1 MVRINPKIGKLSE
14 EGLDALV
21 QRIAANFGSHIVV
34 DTPEHRLAFEKAGS
48 FYLTVA
54 KLIVKTSSDGDLG
67 SQIKLAATASRGLSK
82 AISAMFSLGDNE
94 EKRLYEQLIVDLL
107 RPVTK

>member
-1 MVRINPKIGKLSE
+1 MEIINPRIGRLSA
-14 EGLDALV
+14 EGLDALA
-21 QRIAANFGSHIVV
+21 QRIAADFGSRIPV
-34 DTPEHRLAFEKAGS
+34 DTPEHRLAFEEAAS
-48 FYLTVA
+48 FYSTAA
-54 KLIVKTSSDGDLG
+54 KLIVMTSSDGDLG
-67 SQIKLAATASRGLSK
+67 SQIKLAATASRALAK